1 MQIATNRKEVEYL
14 IRTTG
19 TVDKQITQL
28 RDAIT
33 KNTVAN
39 QGLAMEKVR
48 MLEHQNHQR
57 KKWLQLN
64 SGYIADLEAKTPKS
78 TLRSSFI
85 TPDGPKHKGDRNTPF
100 KSINQLKAERP
111 VDIPIVVTPTI
122 VVPKP
127 SNSRANLPPQDML
140 RISDQLRLKA
150 NIEGAKRAEIVKKA
164 VQAKDDHAL
173 VQKGQMSQVITRRRA
188 EAQKRKAHAERMQ
201 AKIMAAKRA
210 HMIRK
215 ALGARKAAEA
225 QAQREAA
232 EKIGVE
238 RNKNPASQ
246 QINRTPTVGPVQPLP
261 SQPSTHGRKSAAYA
275 LYDKFTKSMKHNM
288 AAVQTKYGRNE
299 LVRRELLSL
308 VDSNQRELQ
317 KYMRGLI
324 RGDIDTTKAS
334 MKMKAIRNET
344 IREMHA
350 IARRHPSQPVS
361 TAQKIAQDNLI
372 SDRRVTP
379 TTRPKK
385 TDKNRVAEEV
395 YQRFD
400 AALNRVHGGAGFKP
414 FYQQML
420 KISPAHAKE
429 AIREINASL
438 KRHDQQ
444 IQDGLTK
451 YVNGTWNKEP
461 QEMLKFAMDIAER
474 MNDEVMAIMRRRTIP
489 QAAPDRAMKVPRN
502 INIPIGTQVQLTRQA
517 NMVSH
522 APVLTQQQQGR
533 PLAGLFPA
541 LRSSM
546 QGALRR

>member
-14 IRTTG
+14 IRTTA
-19 TVDKQITQL
+19 TIDKQITQL

-127 SNSRANLPPQDML
+127 SNSKANLPPQDML

-188 EAQKRKAHAERMQ
+188 EAQKRKAHAERRQ

-232 EKIGVE
+232 KKIAIE
-238 RNKNPASQ
+238 RNKNPVPQ
-246 QINRTPTVGPVQPLP
+246 QINRTPIRVVNPTPLP
-261 SQPSTHGRKSAAYA
+261 PQG
-275 LYDKFTKSMKHNM
+275 
-288 AAVQTKYGRNE
+288 
-299 LVRRELLSL
+299 
-308 VDSNQRELQ
+308 
-317 KYMRGLI
+317 
-324 RGDIDTTKAS
+324 
-334 MKMKAIRNET
+334 
-344 IREMHA
+344 
-350 IARRHPSQPVS
+350 VS

-379 TTRPKK
+379 TTTPKK

-420 KISPAHAKE
+420 KISPAHAK
-429 AIREINASL
+429 AGLRELQAS
-438 KRHDQQ
+438 QQ
-444 IQDGLTK
+444 KHGRQLEDGLTK
-451 YVNGTWNKEP
+451 NVSGTWNKEP

-474 MNDEVMAIMRRRTIP
+474 MNDEVRAIMRRRTIP

-502 INIPIGTQVQLTRQA
+502 INIPIGKQVQLTRQA